1 MIWLLVFGGW
11 FVAVLIWMRVPV
23 LRALPMPAISSA
35 AVGIPVAIFFGIFAG
50 IVMAVWAWRLPSLMA
65 TFRDAV
71 LQKRRRQ
78 QTYTLIVLLANGVAV
93 NRPVWSVMR
102 DSVPK
107 MPRMIGV
114 EVRRIVAASRVRPG
128 YTAAT
133 GLESLGVRW
142 NVPELVVAG
151 HIAEVATNVDSPG
164 AAKAYQSLM
173 TQLQARSK
181 RFTEIRKSVSEF
193 STGAIILA
201 VILGIVFLAIPAVPI
216 ARTFYMQTA
225 TGHIVFGIASV
236 FIAGGLSMA
245 ERVWRRQEQV
255 AGAAV

>member
-50 IVMAVWAWRLPSLMA
+50 SVMAVWAWRLPSLMA
-65 TFRDAV
+65 TFRDSV
-71 LQKRRRQ
+71 LQKMRRQ
-78 QTYTLIVLLANGVAV
+78 QTYTLIVLLANGVTV
-93 NRPVWSVMR
+93 GRPVWSVMR
-102 DSVPK
+102 DSAPK
-107 MPRMIGV
+107 LPRLIGV
-114 EVRRIVAASRVRPG
+114 EVRKIVAASRVRPG

-133 GLESLGVRW
+133 GLESLGMRW

-151 HIAEVATNVDSPG
+151 QIAAVATNVDSPG

-173 TQLQARSK
+173 IQLQARTK
-181 RFTEIRKSVSEF
+181 RFTEMRKRVSEF
-193 STGAIILA
+193 SSGVIILA
-201 VILGIVFLAIPAVPI
+201 AILGVVFLAILAVPM
-216 ARTFYMQTA
+216 ARAFYLQTP
-225 TGHIVFGIASV
+225 TGHIVAGIASI
-236 FIAGGLSMA
+236 FISAALSMA
-245 ERVWRRQEQV
+245 ERVWRRQEQI